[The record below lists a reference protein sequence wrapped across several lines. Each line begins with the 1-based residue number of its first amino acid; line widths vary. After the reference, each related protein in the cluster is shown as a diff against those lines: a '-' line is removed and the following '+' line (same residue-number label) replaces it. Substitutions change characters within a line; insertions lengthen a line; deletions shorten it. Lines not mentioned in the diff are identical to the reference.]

1 MKKSKRWKQKQ
12 VMKEV
17 KIMTNINE
25 ITNAIFTELG
35 STSKSI
41 AVHNE
46 GKILVIKV
54 GDIDTRIM
62 NWEMMSVSSILDIAK
77 GLVLKENFKGNVL
90 LHG

>member
-1 MKKSKRWKQKQ
+1 
-12 VMKEV
+12 
-17 KIMTNINE
+17 MTNINE